1 MKLIK
6 QFDETDCGAA
16 CLSMII
22 KYYKGYETKMLHN
35 ARDNK
40 TTKSEKKRR
49 SKLDIDNILGL
60 DKDTDEE

>member
-1 MKLIK
+1 
-6 QFDETDCGAA
+6 
-16 CLSMII
+16 
-22 KYYKGYETKMLHN
+22 MLHN

-49 SKLDIDNILGL
+49 SRLDIDNILGL